1 MDGKFEGYK
10 YLSLLGTIISS
21 LLWLLFCCFLCSI
34 LVLRDLDGLLAL
46 VVGVGGDVLDQ
57 GVDQR
62 VLVQGLGADHH
73 VGLRVPILTGHSVG
87 HLEIK

>member
-1 MDGKFEGYK
+1 M
-10 YLSLLGTIISS
+10 
-21 LLWLLFCCFLCSI
+21 
-34 LVLRDLDGLLAL
+34 LRDLDGLLPL

-73 VGLRVPILTGHSVG
+73 VGLGVPILTGHCVG
-87 HLEIK
+87 HLQGK